1 MSIIPISEKFND
13 YAEAIYKKLKG
24 SGIRVKLDTRNE
36 KMGAKIR
43 NAELNKIPIMIILG
57 EKEVENNSIS
67 IRRRFMGDQGS
78 ISVDSFL
85 SESLD
90 EINSRSKGP
99 QKSND

>member
-1 MSIIPISEKFND
+1 M
-13 YAEAIYKKLKG
+13 
-24 SGIRVKLDTRNE
+24 KLDTRNE

-90 EINSRSKGP
+90 EIIDKLLTEDKAIKLANL
-99 QKSND
+99 N